1 MEHRNLDHDL
11 EKILPKQPPILEHV
25 LHSIYAL
32 CLDIQTHSGSRIN
45 KGIVNFA
52 RAELL
57 QLAEGKL

>member
-45 KGIVNFA
+45 KGIVNDY
-52 RAELL
+52 R
-57 QLAEGKL
+57 